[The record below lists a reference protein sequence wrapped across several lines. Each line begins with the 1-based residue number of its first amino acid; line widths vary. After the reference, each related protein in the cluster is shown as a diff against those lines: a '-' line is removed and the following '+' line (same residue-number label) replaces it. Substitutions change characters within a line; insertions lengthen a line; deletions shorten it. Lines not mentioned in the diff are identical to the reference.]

1 MLLRFRPLA
10 GVPSRAG
17 RMVMGNSRNP
27 TVNGRASMVAP
38 APRVG
43 DESIPHSFRQA

>member
-27 TVNGRASMVAP
+27 MVNGRASIVAP
-38 APRVG
+38 APRG
-43 DESIPHSFRQA
+43 GRASMPHSFLQA